1 MAGKSTV
8 MRQTAICAI
17 LCQIGSFVPAKSAI
31 MPIFDQLFT
40 RVGAGDDLAKGQSTF
55 MVEMAE
61 AAEILRTATSKSLVI
76 LDEVGRG
83 TSTQD
88 GLAIASAILE
98 DLVMRTRCY
107 SMFATHYHE
116 LVPLAQKLSPVRVMQ
131 TEVKDAN
138 GQITFTH
145 RLIDGASGTHSVLK
159 LQKSPDFRFT

>member
-1 MAGKSTV
+1 M
-8 MRQTAICAI
+8 
-17 LCQIGSFVPAKSAI
+17 
-31 MPIFDQLFT
+31 
-40 RVGAGDDLAKGQSTF
+40 
-55 MVEMAE
+55 
-61 AAEILRTATSKSLVI
+61 I

-145 RLIDGASGTHSVLK
+145 RLIDGALRAPCE
-159 LQKSPDFRFT
+159 QSPGHKYRLVPEYGAPDPRATAHKRIQPTNSRHQ